1 MENKNVFVTMLCVC
15 VWGVG
20 LSCLTFKAG
29 QEDMAN
35 RMLKAMKTN
44 NPKLITDALK

>member
-1 MENKNVFVTMLCVC
+1 MNNKDVFVIMFCFC
-15 VWGVG
+15 VWCGG
-20 LSCLTFKAG
+20 ISYATFKAG